1 MEDLAKH
8 KIFTMEETKRE
19 ALLAAAMSKFA
30 KNGYKKTTTD
40 EIIAEAEISKG
51 LLFHY
56 FGTKKDLYV
65 FLFKYAYKIIMDD
78 YYAQLDLKQRDVLKR
93 LREMFLLKLKLTNKY
108 PAILDFA
115 ASAYYEKDPAVST
128 EMNEYSN
135 LLYFD
140 ARKELFKDIDYSLFK
155 PGADIEK
162 TLNVIVFTLRG
173 YSESQASPEKRSND
187 YSKEQERYIKEI
199 DEYIAVLRYAF
210 YKEVN

>member
-1 MEDLAKH
+1 MEDLTKH

-19 ALLAAAMSKFA
+19 VLLAAAMNKFA

-93 LREMFLLKLKLTNKY
+93 FRDMFLLKLKLTNKY
-108 PAILDFA
+108 PAIFDFT
-115 ASAYYEKDPAVST
+115 ASAYYEKDPVVSA
-128 EMNEYSN
+128 EMQEYSN
-135 LLYFD
+135 LLYYD
-140 ARKELFKDIDYSLFK
+140 VRKELFKDIDYSLFK
-155 PGADIEK
+155 PLVDVEK
-162 TLNVIVFTLRG
+162 ALDVIVFTLRG
-173 YSESQASPEKRSND
+173 YSESQASPEKRCND
-187 YSKEQERYIKEI
+187 YSKEHNKYIKEI